1 MESLFD
7 YKDTLSKIKLIFVII
22 IIAFLFIILMLFV
35 NMNSLRNISNN
46 SNQILH
52 LIKNNIG
59 Q

>member
-52 LIKNNIG
+52 FIKK
-59 Q
+59 